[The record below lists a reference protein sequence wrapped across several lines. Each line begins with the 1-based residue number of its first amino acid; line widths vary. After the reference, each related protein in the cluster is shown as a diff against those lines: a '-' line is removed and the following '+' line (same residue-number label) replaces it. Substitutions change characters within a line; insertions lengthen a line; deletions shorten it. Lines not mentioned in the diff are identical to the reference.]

1 MMQKVIS
8 NSKIKYTIMCMLFSL
23 LFIFMALS
31 QPLKVYADE
40 DGGSITQLPNLTMY
54 SSNETDESSNE
65 TAGYLFWAASGQRT
79 GVLFYVIDDLGEIK
93 ARGVLLDKAG
103 VDEYGLYANFAN
115 VPFDRTL
122 QARTGWVPDANNC
135 DIVYRDNVGVAT
147 YSGGWQ
153 STGSNAMDYLTSIKQ
168 DINGDVKI
176 SIKGNP
182 IPCPVWAYEVYRTGG
197 EAALEELA
205 YEDTE
210 WQVILEPISVNY
222 LYTDDTFATET
233 GNTEHTD
240 TPFAAGSP
248 KPLGEYEGSSF
259 KPKVFLGT
267 AYRQL
272 YYSNSIAAGGGQYTH
287 KFYNKQFPYSLC
299 LQEDIRI
306 PVYTGG
312 QNGGAGSSY
321 SAVPSG
327 SLHRIQSMSELTGQG
342 VAMASL
348 KITGISLPPIH
359 TFDGSNTPGNTE
371 TPDPE
376 KGTAGECTIK
386 KLYYTETLFPDGT
399 VDASASKDYHYYT
412 QTDTSNYISIDEEE
426 GYEIEG
432 WRRTSRDTAFT
443 NLSHWEGLSNVG
455 RLGQGAG
462 IVRIQEAETEK
473 YLYVLYKKT
482 VVNENP
488 QEEWDFQ
495 LLESQ
500 ITKRVSFTES
510 TTTSA
515 LLTNQ
520 FKWKS
525 VAHTPTSCNSHG
537 GYGHHLNCS
546 KTWDTEPVAGVAH
559 THTPSCPADCNKEWD
574 TEPVTGVAHTH
585 GNSCYDTPCSNF
597 QFTDKDIKLGITL
610 DTASI
615 NKAVISKRWSVIYN
629 DSSVNTIISNKHYG
643 EFERT
648 TSAENTMAK
657 AGYNLVA
664 VLFRGQDHLTL
675 AQWKNNATGKSM
687 GYLTNIA
694 YDSSYN
700 FKAANTPQGARK
712 AGEEY
717 TETTGTKFV
726 NRSPDRSTTYYAT
739 VGAYGKCGS
748 TKSYVFKIA
757 KDIRST

>member
-1 MMQKVIS
+1 MKQYLDS
-8 NSKIKYTIMCMLFSL
+8 NSKIKYFLLSTIFSI
-23 LFIFMALS
+23 LFIFTALYN
-31 QPLKVYADE
+31 PIVAHAEGEGL
-40 DGGSITQLPNLTMY
+40 GSVPNGAGVNAQEVDST
-54 SSNETDESSNE
+54 S
-65 TAGYLFWAASGQRT
+65 TAGNLFWAASGDRT
-79 GVLFYVIDDLGEIK
+79 GIMVYIVDDRGQVYKNKVVLIFNDRDGYNK
-93 ARGVLLDKAG
+93 AVRAG
-103 VDEYGLYANFAN
+103 ANVTFTPSAGQLTDSVTKIVVTTPDTYDSRPVYYAN
-115 VPFDRTL
+115 
-122 QARTGWVPDANNC
+122 
-135 DIVYRDNVGVAT
+135 
-147 YSGGWQ
+147 GWQ
-153 STGSNAMDYLTSIKQ
+153 P
-168 DINGDVKI
+168 NGD
-176 SIKGNP
+176 SIVSFLTADSDLVYNGQNMPYWFKYAKWIAGGD
-182 IPCPVWAYEVYRTGG
+182 AEEVMNAIMESSEREGADKWTV
-197 EAALEELA
+197 A
-205 YEDTE
+205 
-210 WQVILEPISVNY
+210 IEPISCQYIYNNDGRRY
-222 LYTDDTFATET
+222 EASGTDIL
-233 GNTEHTD
+233 GHTYS
-240 TPFAAGSP
+240 AGDP
-248 KPLGEYEGSSF
+248 KPYGDGPE
-259 KPKVFLGT
+259 
-267 AYRQL
+267 
-272 YYSNSIAAGGGQYTH
+272 
-287 KFYNKQFPYSLC
+287 
-299 LQEDIRI
+299 
-306 PVYTGG
+306 
-312 QNGGAGSSY
+312 SSY
-321 SAVPSG
+321 SPYVYVGSATYLSNKQVSLGNPEDGAQYTYKFLNMALPWGLCLAEQQQVASFTGGTDMGGFSTYNPPSPADG
-327 SLHRIQSMSELTGQG
+327 RRVSQMEI
-342 VAMASL
+342 SL
-348 KITGISLPPIH
+348 KLRNGLAIAFIDVRYSRPPLH
-359 TFDGSNTPGNTE
+359 TFDGTNTPGNTE
-371 TPDPE
+371 TPDP
-376 KGTAGECTIK
+376 GRFTTGECTVK
-386 KLYYTETLFPDGT
+386 KLYYTETINADGT
-399 VDASASKDYHYYT
+399 VDASASPDYHNYT
-412 QTDTSNYISIDEEE
+412 QTGTTSYISIDPEED
-426 GYEIEG
+426 YEIVG
-432 WRRTSRDTAFT
+432 WKTTTNNNTFTSKVHFIT
-443 NLSHWEGLSNVG
+443 LSGVKQTG
-455 RLGQGAG
+455 DGAG
-462 IVRIQEAETEK
+462 IVKLRQESDNEK

-559 THTPSCPADCNKEWD
+559 TCTESCPDDCSVEWD
-574 TEPVTGVAHTH
+574 TAPVTGVAHTH

-675 AQWKNNATGKSM
+675 AQWKNNAAGKSM
-687 GYLTNIA
+687 SYLTDIA

-748 TKSYVFKIA
+748 TKLRI
-757 KDIRST
+757 

>member
-23 LFIFMALS
+23 LFIFMAMS
-31 QPLKVYADE
+31 QPLKVHASE
-40 DGGSITQLPNLTMY
+40 EGGSITQLPNLTMY

-65 TAGYLFWAASGQRT
+65 TAGYLFWAASGKRT
-79 GVLFYVIDDLGEIK
+79 GVLFYVIDSRGEIR

-103 VDEYGLYANFAN
+103 QDEYGFYANRKN
-115 VPFDRTL
+115 VPISRTL
-122 QARTGWVPDANNC
+122 TAKTGWVPDGDNC
-135 DIVYRDNVGVAT
+135 RIRYRDNVGVVT

-153 STGSNAMDYLTSIKQ
+153 STGSNAMDYLTSIYQ
-168 DINGDVKI
+168 YGGGDYMLEIN
-176 SIKGNP
+176 GNP
-182 IPCPVWAYEVYRTGG
+182 IPCPVWAYEVLQVPGG
-197 EAALEELA
+197 AEALKELA

-210 WQVILEPISVNY
+210 WQVILEPVSVNY
-222 LYTDDTFATET
+222 LYTDSTFATET
-233 GNTEHTD
+233 GNTVHTD

-259 KPKVFLGT
+259 KPKVYLGT
-267 AYRQL
+267 GLRL
-272 YYSNSIAAGGGQYTH
+272 LDYSSSIAPGGGQYTY
-287 KFYNKQFPYSLC
+287 KFYNKQLPYSLC
-299 LQEDIRI
+299 LSETIRI
-306 PVYTGG
+306 PYYAGG
-312 QNGGAGSSY
+312 MPAGSY
-321 SAVPSG
+321 IYTAVPSG
-327 SLHRIQSMSELTGQG
+327 SLRRLQNIGDISGQG

-376 KGTAGECTIK
+376 NGTYGECIIR
-386 KLYYTETLFPDGT
+386 KLYYTETILSDGT
-399 VDASASKDYHYYT
+399 VDESASKDYHFYT
-412 QTDTSNYISIDEEE
+412 QRNTSNYISIDEEE

-443 NLSHWEGLSNVG
+443 NLSHWEGLNNSG
-455 RLGQGAG
+455 QLGQGAG
-462 IVRIQEAETEK
+462 VIRLQNPVTQK

-482 VVNENP
+482 VVDNTPLED
-488 QEEWDFQ
+488 WDFQ

-546 KTWDTEPVAGVAH
+546 TVWDTAPVTGVEH
-559 THTPSCPADCNKEWD
+559 ECTTSCDDDCDIEWD
-574 TEPVTGVAHTH
+574 TEPVTGVEHTH
-585 GNSCYDTPCSNF
+585 GNSCYDTPCSTF

-615 NKAVISKRWSVIYN
+615 NKAVISKKWSVIYN
-629 DSSVNTIISNKHYG
+629 DSSVNTIISDKYYG

-648 TSAENTMAK
+648 TSAESTMAK
-657 AGYNLVA
+657 SGYNLVA

-675 AQWKNNATGKSM
+675 AQWKNNAAGKSM
-687 GYLTNIA
+687 SYLTDIS

-717 TETTGTKFV
+717 TETTATKFV

-739 VGAYGKCGS
+739 VGAHGKCGS
-748 TKSYVFKIA
+748 TKLRI
-757 KDIRST
+757 